1 MININDIE
9 VGDVILADFPY
20 ENMADQVKLR
30 PAVVI
35 AESGNVY
42 TVIAL
47 KITSSPPR
55 DVFDYELV
63 DWALEGLNKPSIV
76 RTSKEAIIPIHAIFK
91 KIGTLTPN
99 DFKAVKELYVS
110 LTSAK

>member
-1 MININDIE
+1 MLNINDIE
-9 VGDVILADFPY
+9 VGDIILADFPY
-20 ENMADQVKLR
+20 DEIPTQVKMR

-47 KITSSPPR
+47 KITTSPPR

-63 DWALEGLNKPSIV
+63 DWALEGLEHIL
-76 RTSKEAIIPIHAIFK
+76 R
-91 KIGTLTPN
+91 L
-99 DFKAVKELYVS
+99 
-110 LTSAK
+110 